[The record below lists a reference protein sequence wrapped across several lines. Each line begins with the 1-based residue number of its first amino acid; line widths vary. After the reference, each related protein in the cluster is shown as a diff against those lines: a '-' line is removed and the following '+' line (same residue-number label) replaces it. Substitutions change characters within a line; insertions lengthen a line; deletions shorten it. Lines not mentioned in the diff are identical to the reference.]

1 MAVDVRS
8 QACKYAVN
16 AKVVVFAAG
25 PDDLRRPEWVKA
37 QVDGR
42 SESYFVQLADDV
54 WRCSCEEPDCPHA
67 AAVQLVTGHGGPAS
81 PPPRR
86 AVSGRWAGAER

>member
-1 MAVDVRS
+1 MAMDVRS
-8 QACKYAVN
+8 QACKYAVGG
-16 AKVVVFAAG
+16 KVTLFAAG

-42 SESYFVQLADDV
+42 SESYFVQLTDGE
-54 WRCSCEEPDCPHA
+54 WRCSCEQDGCPHVA
-67 AAVQLVTGHGGPAS
+67 SVQLVTGHGGPAS

-86 AVSGRWAGAER
+86 AVSGKWAGA